1 MRLRL
6 TPPTNESGLNIV
18 WGSPPSL
25 QLPPALAFEPMRALL
40 RSQLGLQKEELSGVS
55 LRLDISQA
63 SLALF
68 DLRRLTLFLK
78 DEFAIDVVGLMCPPE
93 ALARHA
99 ERELRLKIH
108 LLMPESPVLPPPR
121 VEPPPPPRLEA
132 PSRPA
137 PPEPEPP
144 RLEPPR
150 LDPPRIEPVR
160 VEAAPLEVKP
170 EIKPELEL
178 RIEAKPEVKAEVKPE
193 IQPEIQPEVKAEVKA
208 EIQAEVKPEPKI
220 EVRPEP
226 VRIEPARVEPAR
238 VETKIEPKPVPAAAI
253 EEVELGPQGDRVLT
267 IDYTLRS
274 GTLINFAGDIHVF
287 GDVNP
292 GAQIQAGGNIVI
304 FGSLKG
310 QAHAGTR
317 SERAFVMA
325 FDMRPTLL
333 RIGKAQMAGTRNP
346 NQTGRFT
353 PEIAWISNG
362 TIMVDTYKGRL
373 PAKEA
378 L

>member
-6 TPPTNESGLNIV
+6 TPPANESGLNIV

-25 QLPPALAFEPMRALL
+25 QLPPGLAFEPMRALL
-40 RSQLGLQKEELSGVS
+40 RSQLGVQKEELSGVS
-55 LRLDISQA
+55 LRLDISNA

-78 DEFAIDVVGLMCPPE
+78 DEFAIDVVGLICPPD

-108 LLMPESPVLPPPR
+108 LIMPELPVLPPPR
-121 VEPPPPPRLEA
+121 VEPPPPPKLEA
-132 PSRPA
+132 PSRPVTG
-137 PPEPEPP
+137 EPEPKSEP
-144 RLEPPR
+144 PKLEPPK
-150 LDPPRIEPVR
+150 LDQKAEPPKLEAPAGVAPRTEPV
-160 VEAAPLEVKP
+160 
-170 EIKPELEL
+170 
-178 RIEAKPEVKAEVKPE
+178 
-193 IQPEIQPEVKAEVKA
+193 
-208 EIQAEVKPEPKI
+208 
-220 EVRPEP
+220 
-226 VRIEPARVEPAR
+226 RVEPAR
-238 VETKIEPKPVPAAAI
+238 VDVTKLDPARVEETKVEGAKVEVRLETKPVQPTVV
-253 EEVELGPQGDRVLT
+253 EEVELTPQGDRVLT
-267 IDYTLRS
+267 VDYTMRS
-274 GTLINFAGDIHVF
+274 GTVISFAGDVHIF

-292 GAQIQAGGNIVI
+292 GAQIQAGGNVVV

-310 QAHAGTR
+310 QVHAGTR
-317 SERAFVMA
+317 AERAFVMA

-378 L
+378 S

>member
-6 TPPTNESGLNIV
+6 TPPTNESGLNII

-25 QLPPALAFEPMRALL
+25 QLPPGLAFEPMRALL

-55 LRLDISQA
+55 LRLDISNA

-78 DEFAIDVVGLMCPPE
+78 DEFAIDVVGLICPPD

-108 LLMPESPVLPPPR
+108 LIMPELPVPPPPR
-121 VEPPPPPRLEA
+121 VEPPPPPKLEA
-132 PSRPA
+132 PSRPVTGEL
-137 PPEPEPP
+137 EPKSEPP
-144 RLEPPR
+144 KLELPK
-150 LDPPRIEPVR
+150 
-160 VEAAPLEVKP
+160 VEAPAMMAPRTESV
-170 EIKPELEL
+170 
-178 RIEAKPEVKAEVKPE
+178 
-193 IQPEIQPEVKAEVKA
+193 
-208 EIQAEVKPEPKI
+208 
-220 EVRPEP
+220 
-226 VRIEPARVEPAR
+226 RVEPAR
-238 VETKIEPKPVPAAAI
+238 VDVAKLEPARVEGAKVEARLEIKPVQATAV
-253 EEVELGPQGDRVLT
+253 EEVELAPQGERVLT
-267 IDYTLRS
+267 VDYTMRS
-274 GTLINFAGDIHVF
+274 GTVISFAGDVHIF

-292 GAQIQAGGNIVI
+292 GAQIQAGGNIVV

-310 QAHAGTR
+310 QVHAGTR
-317 SERAFVMA
+317 GDRAFVMA

-362 TIMVDTYKGRL
+362 TIMVDAYKGRL
-373 PAKEA
+373 PAKETS
-378 L
+378 